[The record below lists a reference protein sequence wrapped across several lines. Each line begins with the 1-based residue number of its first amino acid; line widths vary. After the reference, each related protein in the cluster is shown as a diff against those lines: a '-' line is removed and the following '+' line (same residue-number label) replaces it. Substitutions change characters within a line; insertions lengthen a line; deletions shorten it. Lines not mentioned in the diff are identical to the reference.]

1 MEKQI
6 KVTVGENL
14 RRIRKD
20 LDLKQHEIAG
30 EDITRNLISLIE
42 NDKAILYDTAA
53 NIIAKNINRIMN
65 ERNSNIFIKPED
77 LLNPERY
84 DARKKA
90 NTYIEMLEN
99 SLAKKELNVELEE
112 LNEIEAFLNH
122 WDIVDK
128 KVRIYELLGDIF
140 YVSNNL
146 SKEYYYYFKALEAS
160 YDHPNMKTRY
170 KLALKLV
177 YNCIVTG
184 KNEEAINLCNYM
196 LLSQKD
202 MPDRV
207 VGIFYYNSALAHKN
221 LGEIR
226 KCFEILN
233 TAKKHFNMSINDNN
247 KDMKNV
253 LMLEGVCYFRI
264 GNYTDSL
271 KSYIEILNLLNE
283 NNSTDE
289 ICVAY
294 INIIQIYIKKNDKE
308 NILKYFDKVLIS
320 LPYINENS
328 FYLPEIYYEVSNIYS
343 YLENYDDS
351 EKYLSAAIALS
362 KKSGK
367 QNLYKKF
374 MSGLLELY
382 IKANWI
388 NKLNNLMNS
397 IENDFADMKLSE
409 EFILILKLLLY
420 YIKQNNYKVAET
432 LIQNLIQKEKEV

>member
-160 YDHPNMKTRY
+160 YDHPNMKARY

-207 VGIFYYNSALAHKN
+207 VGIFYYNSALAH
-221 LGEIR
+221 R
-226 KCFEILN
+226 KLDDIDKCLKELN
-233 TAKKHFNMSINDNN
+233 NAKEFISDDGKELKKI
-247 KDMKNV
+247 
-253 LMLEGVCYFRI
+253 LMLEGISYFKTK
-264 GNYTDSL
+264 NYNKAI
-271 KSYIEILNLLNE
+271 KSYEKILELCYE
-283 NNSTDE
+283 KNSLDE
-289 ICVAY
+289 TCATY
-294 INIIQIYIKKNDKE
+294 INIIQIYMKKNDKD
-308 NILKYFDKVLIS
+308 NVLKYFDKVMIM
-320 LPYINENS
+320 LPYLNEDS
-328 FYLPEIYYEVSNIYS
+328 FYLPEIYYEISNIYF
-343 YLENYDDS
+343 YLKNYETC
-351 EKYLSAAIALS
+351 EKYLNAALALS
-362 KKSGK
+362 KKNGMHY
-367 QNLYKKF
+367 LYKKF
-374 MSGLLELY
+374 ISSLLDLY
-382 IKANWI
+382 IEANYF
-388 NKLNNLMNS
+388 
-397 IENDFADMKLSE
+397 DKLSE
-409 EFILILKLLLY
+409 LIKSLEDEIGYCRLNEESILVLKVLLY
-420 YIKQNNYKVAET
+420 FVKQNSNKVAED
-432 LIQNLIQKEKEV
+432 LIERLLQKVKEV